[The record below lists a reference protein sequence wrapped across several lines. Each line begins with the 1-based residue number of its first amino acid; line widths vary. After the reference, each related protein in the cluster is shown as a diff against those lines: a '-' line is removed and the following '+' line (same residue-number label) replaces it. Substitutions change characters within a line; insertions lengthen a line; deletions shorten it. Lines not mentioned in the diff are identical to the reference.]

1 MTSSF
6 QSTAFNSSA
15 RPVDT
20 FVAEPSVLPKTDMM
34 ELAETLQAI
43 NPALQKFIGQKIQ
56 DRVDDEKIKFQNI
69 AIQEDLLSGMFGN
82 IVTETRK
89 QEGKD
94 AADQLIGASRHGK
107 KAYAKQKTINSTFKI
122 NNLIQQRYKTDKIDI
137 TNDDGSIS
145 NVPLTQVSPDR
156 PEFNTWF
163 QGVISPVVNNISK
176 DTDPEILNK
185 FFLPQLQKS
194 ITNLD
199 TEARK
204 QFNIFNKNKLLAEST
219 DTVKESAKFFI
230 KAQTYKFRNP
240 EAKQVMEDDIKG
252 NLSNLIVDMK
262 NAGITGNDLTLLNES
277 LISNVVNIADLA
289 ITQGNYSYA
298 RSLVNFL
305 GDSIPGSSPG
315 KTLKD
320 NPKWLEKTT
329 DLFTDIYEKEVEMT
343 QRSYKIRQAKLRND
357 FTTAIE
363 DYRNETNPT
372 IKAQKYQ
379 NLQTKFPQK
388 EFQTEIDE
396 FGVLDNQTFTEKAN
410 QFKKDL
416 RNGLYIVDGEPDKGD
431 AFRQLDIIERLDPTP
446 DSESQ
451 AVIKNLETRIK
462 EMKGYAL
469 DLEKYKTK
477 IMNDAKSA
485 LSTKGGP
492 FSVRGLTNK
501 NAKLLQRYE
510 RILNNEIDER
520 MDEFEEEN
528 NRPMTKRDAKEM
540 LRDLDDL
547 LKLEVGTFSQDE
559 VDTPTI
565 PEINALGKEGGV
577 VVNPFTA
584 ADRKKNPIKQ
594 PNTSLTPE
602 NKETKKILKDDSFDI
617 PKLKDKKNID
627 KDNIDLSVFSDSDA
641 PTTVE
646 VRKGDTLF
654 NLANL
659 FSTTVEAIMKANDIT
674 DPNVI
679 KEGQELIMPIVN
691 ALIPENNIQE
701 LESNTE
707 EPQINFSDDTRV
719 QSIVKS
725 AKELG
730 ISPVTLAAVIAQE
743 SSFRTTVVSV
753 DKATGKKYT
762 GLIQFGAY
770 EIARYNIKENMTFE
784 EQMVAVTSFLRD
796 RGVRPGDGAKEIYA
810 AIFTGD
816 VINLTRK
823 NSKGQFGADW
833 TDSNGTTVNKA
844 LPNLLE
850 GGSKYKM
857 AIDFLQQTGTYAPK
871 PN

>member
-1 MTSSF
+1 MTSSY
-6 QSTAFNSSA
+6 QSTAFQSSA

-20 FVAEPSVLPKTDMM
+20 FVAEPSVLPKTGMM

-122 NNLIQQRYKTDKIDI
+122 NNLIQQRYATDKIDI

-194 ITNLD
+194 ITDLD
-199 TEARK
+199 TTARK
-204 QFNIFNKNKLLAEST
+204 QFNLFNKNKLLAEST
-219 DTVKESAKFFI
+219 DTIKESAKFFI

-240 EAKQVMEDDIKG
+240 EAKQVMENDIKG
-252 NLSNLIVDMK
+252 SLSNLIVDMK
-262 NAGITGNDLTLLNES
+262 NAGITGNDLTSLNES
-277 LISNVVNIADLA
+277 IISNIVNIGDLA

-305 GDSIPGSSPG
+305 GESIPGSSPG

-329 DLFTDIYEKEVEMT
+329 DLFTDIYEKEVEIT
-343 QRSYKIRQAKLRND
+343 QRPYKIRQAKLRND

-396 FGVLDNQTFTEKAN
+396 FGVLDNQTFIEKAN
-410 QFKKDL
+410 KLRKDIT
-416 RNGLYIVDGEPDKGD
+416 RGIYMVDGEPDKGSAYLELD
-431 AFRQLDIIERLDPTP
+431 KLEQLDLTP
-446 DSESQ
+446 DSESEN
-451 AVIKNLETRIK
+451 IIEEIEREIK
-462 EMKGYAL
+462 EMKSYASN
-469 DLEKYKTK
+469 LEKYETK
-477 IMNDAKSA
+477 IINDAKSA

-510 RILNNEIDER
+510 RILTDEADQR
-520 MDEFEEEN
+520 MLDFKEDN
-528 NRPMTKRDAKEM
+528 GRPMNSREIKEM
-540 LRDLDDL
+540 YRDLDDL
-547 LKLEVGTFSQDE
+547 LKLEVGTFSQEE

-577 VVNPFTA
+577 ILNPFSI
-584 ADRKKNPIKQ
+584 ADRKKNPLKTPNNSQGQ
-594 PNTSLTPE
+594 PNNQNE
-602 NKETKKILKDDSFDI
+602 ILNDPKMFDT
-617 PKLKDKKNID
+617 PKLINENQPLGGAASEITQADID
-627 KDNIDLSVFSDSDA
+627 REKALDA
-641 PTTVE
+641 EEANAYIVQA
-646 VRKGDTLF
+646 GDTLTSIAESF
-654 NLANL
+654 G
-659 FSTTVEAIMKANDIT
+659 TTINDIME
-674 DPNVI
+674 V
-679 KEGQELIMPIVN
+679 
-691 ALIPENNIQE
+691 NNITNEDLINIGQQLNMPQE
-701 LESNTE
+701 SIE

-719 QSIVKS
+719 QSIVTS
-725 AKELG
+725 ANELG
-730 ISPVTLAAVIAQE
+730 ISPVALAAVIAQE
-743 SSFRTTVVSV
+743 SSFRPSVVSV

-762 GLIQFGAY
+762 GLIQFGPY
-770 EIARYNIKENMTFE
+770 EIAKYNIKENMTFE
-784 EQMVAVTSFLRD
+784 EQMVAVTSFLKD

-810 AIFTGD
+810 AIFTGN
-816 VINLTRK
+816 VSNLD
-823 NSKGQFGADW
+823 KGGADW
-833 TDSNGTTVNKA
+833 EDSNGTTVNKA
-844 LPNLLE
+844 LPGLIE
-850 GGSKYKM
+850 GGSKYQM
-857 AIDFLQQTGTYAPK
+857 GIDFLQQTGIYQQK
-871 PN
+871 S